1 MKLGDFLN
9 TLAKKAGKENDPAL
23 VAILSSSELANRE
36 ISDDLANYLD
46 TNLMS
51 LEGAKNNPALL
62 NHFKPIVLKALD
74 DQYAV
79 LAEELG
85 ISDAVSAEKST
96 YKKLDLLRTKFNE
109 TVSELKEKQ
118 GKGANAEKEAQL
130 TAQIQ
135 HLQGQLAKLTDER
148 KAEVKALKGQH
159 ADAIT
164 DMMVKFALTGKKYAN
179 KDLPAEVNTL
189 TAKTLLEAKLKEV
202 GAVLVNENGVL
213 KLKQAAQPDMDYV
226 DSGYKTVSFND
237 FTDKLLADNKLLEV
251 SGGGTPPPATHDV
264 PGVITPGGQ
273 QLNSSQFNEAL
284 QASLSDVK
292 Q

>member
-36 ISDDLANYLD
+36 ISDNLANHLD
-46 TNLMS
+46 SNLMS
-51 LEGAKNNPALL
+51 LDGAKNNPALL

-74 DQYAV
+74 DQYAI

-85 ISDAVSAEKST
+85 ISDVVAAEKST
-96 YKKLDLLRTKFNE
+96 YKKLDLLKSKFND
-109 TVSELKEKQ
+109 TITELKEKQ
-118 GKGANAEKEAQL
+118 SKGTNAEKEAHL

-135 HLQGQLAKLTDER
+135 QLQGQLAKLTDER

-159 ADAIT
+159 ADAMT

-189 TAKTLLEAKLKEV
+189 TAKTLLEAKLKEA
-202 GAVLVNENGVL
+202 GAIIVNENGTL

-237 FTDKLLADNKLLEV
+237 FTDKILADNKLLEV
-251 SGGGTPPPATHDV
+251 SGGGTPPATPLA
-264 PGVITPGGQ
+264 PGIIRPGQ
-273 QLNSSQFNEAL
+273 QLNTSQFNEAL
-284 QASLSDVK
+284 QASLNDVK